1 MFLDWKCDE
10 LLKRNDEKKK
20 RLLKIDVGELVDA
33 FDSSGYERSYF
44 LDLETGKLE
53 LLIPDV
59 VDDIEKEEF
68 EDQIDSN
75 PGRYERVPSIES
87 HEAYQI
93 MVDFADTVTDSNLHD
108 LLSVALNGSGAF
120 RRFKDVLASF
130 PEERKR
136 WFDFKYRRMKEKVDE
151 WLQDIGVEALEEKQ
165 SEV

>member
-1 MFLDWKCDE
+1 M
-10 LLKRNDEKKK
+10 
-20 RLLKIDVGELVDA
+20 LKIDMGELVDA

-53 LLIPDV
+53 LLIPDA
-59 VDDIEKEEF
+59 VDDIEKEEM
-68 EDQIDSN
+68 EYKIDSN

-93 MVDFADTVTDSNLHD
+93 MVDFADTVADSNLHD

-120 RRFKDVLASF
+120 RRFKDVLAPF

-136 WFDFKYRRMKEKVDE
+136 WFDFKYRRMKDNVDE

-165 SEV
+165 SEVSEKV

>member
-1 MFLDWKCDE
+1 M
-10 LLKRNDEKKK
+10 
-20 RLLKIDVGELVDA
+20 
-33 FDSSGYERSYF
+33 
-44 LDLETGKLE
+44 
-53 LLIPDV
+53 
-59 VDDIEKEEF
+59 DDIEKEEF
-68 EDQIDSN
+68 EDKIDSN

-120 RRFKDVLASF
+120 RRLKDVLASF